1 MASEHLINSEEDAV
15 RLMVEVVMDLRLT
28 GSADPDQ
35 QAALE
40 NWMMLHPE
48 TMEAYD
54 RLADPYW
61 LALKD
66 SGFRRGPEHS
76 TEVYQQ
82 LLSKIRPFQQSEAF
96 DIEVEPPLKRISH
109 RVFYLTTAAAIVLIA
124 VSAYLIKYTFH
135 REPVA
140 SSPVALVQ
148 DLAPGTNKAVLTL
161 ANGSTVDL
169 DSAHAGLTLQ
179 QGKTRIVNQAG
190 GRLAYEGKDNTA
202 TLYNTITTGRG
213 GQYRI
218 VLSDGTKAWLDASSS
233 LKYPTTFSGAT
244 REVTLTG
251 QGYFE
256 VAHHK
261 EPFIVHTVGEDVKD
275 LGTAF
280 NINAYP
286 EEEGV
291 KTTLLSGSVQIN
303 GSVVLKPG
311 QQARLS
317 SGGLQV
323 SDDVDTDEV
332 IAWKEGRFQFTGVAF
347 GRVLDYLSR
356 WYDVR
361 VIDKSGISNQHVVIT
376 IPRDQPLSAF
386 MHSLELTHRLTYQ
399 ITDNGKTLIITP

>member
-1 MASEHLINSEEDAV
+1 MGSEHLINSEEDAV

-48 TMEAYD
+48 TREVYD
-54 RLADPYW
+54 RLSDPYW

-66 SGFRRGPEHS
+66 SRFRKARADSAEA
-76 TEVYQQ
+76 YRQ
-82 LLSKIRPFQQSEAF
+82 LLAQIRPFQE
-96 DIEVEPPLKRISH
+96 EPPVRHLSSRRYYIGA
-109 RVFYLTTAAAIVLIA
+109 AAAIVLIA
-124 VSAYLIKYTFH
+124 VSIYLIKYTFNK
-135 REPVA
+135 EAPVA
-140 SSPVALVQ
+140 SSPMAVVQ

-190 GRLAYEGKDNTA
+190 GRLAYEGADNTVA
-202 TLYNTITTGRG
+202 LFNTITTGRG

-244 REVTLTG
+244 REVTLAG

-261 EPFIVHTVGEDVKD
+261 EPFIVHTAGEDVKD

-317 SGGLQV
+317 GGDLQV

-347 GRVLDYLSR
+347 GRVLEYLSR